1 MTRIITADRDR
12 LNVRRKLQIDDRNF
26 LYLGPVKIGQYV
38 PGLNVLQVVNPKRTT
53 SEAGRMVEIRIPDLI
68 EQLSRLID

>member
-1 MTRIITADRDR
+1 MTRTITADRDR
-12 LNVRRKLQIDDRNF
+12 LNIRRKLQIDERNF
-26 LYLGPVKIGQYV
+26 VYLGPVKIGQYV
-38 PGLNVLQVVNPKRTT
+38 PGANVLQVVNHKKPA